1 MNRER
6 LVVAGLF
13 SLPVLV
19 AVAMVAWSAGQ
30 PAAAQTT
37 ASSRPF
43 RPLRGF
49 TQPSDIV
56 DLASSEKGI
65 IETLHIE
72 EGDTVKK
79 GQVVCQL
86 ESSVERASLEVSKTQ
101 AESMIDI
108 EVARIGY
115 DLAKV
120 ELRRLE
126 HLDERDAAAPMEL
139 IEAQITEK
147 YRSRQIEKA
156 EYDKRVIEV
165 QYARDQKIL
174 ARRTVRSPLDGYVA
188 QKAKSVGELVDGVDD
203 TIICQIVKL
212 HPLHVLVP
220 APADFYGKVAVG
232 DTARL
237 EGEQL
242 PGGKATA
249 KVILV
254 DRIVQADSETYAIKL
269 VLPNP
274 DSVIPAGIR
283 VTATFR

>member
-6 LVVAGLF
+6 WVVAGLF

-30 PAAAQTT
+30 PAAAQTA
-37 ASSRPF
+37 ASSRPL
-43 RPLRGF
+43 RPLRGV

-65 IETLHIE
+65 IETLLID
-72 EGDTVKK
+72 EGDMVEKD
-79 GQVVCQL
+79 QVVCRL
-86 ESSVERASLEVSKTQ
+86 ESSVEQASLEVSKTQ

-108 EVARIGY
+108 EVARIGH

-147 YRSRQIEKA
+147 YRSRQIDKA

-165 QYARDQKIL
+165 QYARDQKVL
-174 ARRTVRSPLDGYVA
+174 ARRIVRSPLDGYVA

-203 TIICQIVKL
+203 TVICQIVKL
-212 HPLHVLVP
+212 DPLHVLVP
-220 APADFYGKVAVG
+220 TPAVRPSSAPWQTAAG
-232 DTARL
+232 DRTS
-237 EGEQL
+237 GL
-242 PGGKATA
+242 PAPGPRFRVRESDGW
-249 KVILV
+249 
-254 DRIVQADSETYAIKL
+254 R
-269 VLPNP
+269 
-274 DSVIPAGIR
+274 AGR
-283 VTATFR
+283 